1 MRDGGRLSRTEF
13 SDYMRK
19 IFNSHENIFQEVHMK
34 NRIVLLALIIALLMP
49 AATLFAQGGQ
59 EAAATGDQTWNVR
72 MPTAEAEGDPMTV
85 WAREF
90 AAYMKAETDGKFN
103 IEVFPYGTL
112 GENRDINELAQLG
125 VVEFVFSDYGWIS
138 SFVPQANVLALHYIW
153 PYENL
158 PEVLDWV
165 VRNGSSFQL
174 LKAKFEQNDLVP
186 LGIMFE
192 GWQWLTSKKKINNLN
207 DLKGL
212 KTRVMGSEMLTRD
225 YQAYGIVPTPMAYGE
240 IYSALQTGLI
250 DAQSQP
256 MFANYSMGFYEVADH
271 FVQLWAEPF
280 LGIPAVNKAFFDSLP
295 AEYQELITNFWL
307 DKIAPSA
314 EWVNANNEKMRQ
326 EIATKRPE
334 ITFTE
339 LTDAQ
344 IAELRKLAETKV
356 YPNFP
361 EVAGAGSAEILEA
374 LRADMKKA
382 IAAVGK

>member
-1 MRDGGRLSRTEF
+1 
-13 SDYMRK
+13 
-19 IFNSHENIFQEVHMK
+19 MK
-34 NRIVLLALIIALLMP
+34 NRIVLLALIIALLVP
-49 AATLFAQGGQ
+49 SVTLFAAGEA
-59 EAAATGDQTWNVR
+59 EAAVDQTWNVR
-72 MPTAEAEGDPMTV
+72 FPTAEVEGDPMTV

-90 AAYMKAETDGKFN
+90 ADYMREETDGKFN

-138 SFVPQANVLALHYIW
+138 SFVPAANVLALHYIW

-165 VRNGSSFQL
+165 IKNGESFQML
-174 LKAKFEQNDLVP
+174 RAKFVENDLIP
-186 LGIMFE
+186 FGIFFE
-192 GWQWLTSKKKINNLN
+192 GWQWLTSKRPINQLS
-207 DLKGL
+207 DLSGL

-225 YQAYGIVPTPMAYGE
+225 YRAYGIVPTPMAYGE

-256 MFANYSMGFYEVADH
+256 MFANFSMAFYEVADH

-280 LGIPAVNKAFFDSLP
+280 LGIPAVNKAFFESLP
-295 AEYQELITNFWL
+295 QEYQDLMTNYWL
-307 DKIAPSA
+307 DKIIPSA
-314 EWVNANNEKMRQ
+314 EWVNANNDRMRE
-326 EIATKRPE
+326 EIQRNRPQV
-334 ITFTE
+334 TFTE

-344 IAELRKLAETKV
+344 IAELRTIAETQV

-361 EVAGAGSAEILEA
+361 EVGGPGSAEILQA
-374 LRADMKKA
+374 LLADIETA
-382 IAAVGK
+382 IAAVGN

>member
-1 MRDGGRLSRTEF
+1 
-13 SDYMRK
+13 
-19 IFNSHENIFQEVHMK
+19 MK
-34 NRIVLLALIIALLMP
+34 NRIVLLALIIALLVP
-49 AATLFAQGGQ
+49 SVTLFAAGGA
-59 EAAATGDQTWNVR
+59 EAPADQTWNVR
-72 MPTAEAEGDPMTV
+72 FPTAEVEGDPMTV

-90 AAYMKAETDGKFN
+90 ADYMREETDGKFN

-138 SFVPQANVLALHYIW
+138 SFVPAANVLALHYIW

-165 VRNGSSFQL
+165 IRNGESFQML
-174 LKAKFEQNDLVP
+174 RAKFVENDLIP
-186 LGIMFE
+186 FGIFFE
-192 GWQWLTSKKKINNLN
+192 GWQWLTSKRPINQLS
-207 DLKGL
+207 DLQGL

-225 YQAYGIVPTPMAYGE
+225 YRAYGIVPTPMAYGE

-256 MFANYSMGFYEVADH
+256 MFANFSMGFYEVADH

-280 LGIPAVNKAFFDSLP
+280 LGIPAVNKAFFESLP
-295 AEYQELITNFWL
+295 QEYQDLMTNYWL
-307 DKIAPSA
+307 DKIIPSA
-314 EWVNANNEKMRQ
+314 EWVNANNDRMRQ
-326 EIATKRPE
+326 EIQRNRPQV
-334 ITFTE
+334 TFTE

-344 IAELRKLAETKV
+344 IAELRTIAETQV

-361 EVAGAGSAEILEA
+361 EVGGPGSAEILQA
-374 LRADMKKA
+374 LLADIDKA
-382 IAAVGK
+382 IAAVGN

>member
-1 MRDGGRLSRTEF
+1 
-13 SDYMRK
+13 
-19 IFNSHENIFQEVHMK
+19 MK
-34 NRIVLLALIIALLMP
+34 NRIVLIALIIALLAP
-49 AATLFAQGGQ
+49 SAALFAQGET
-59 EAAATGDQTWNVR
+59 EAAADQTWNVR

-90 AAYMKAETDGKFN
+90 AQYMKEETDGKFN

-138 SFVPQANVLALHYIW
+138 SFVPAANVLALHYIW

-165 VRNGSSFQL
+165 VRNGKSFEML
-174 LKAKFEQNDLVP
+174 EEKFLQGDLVP
-186 LGIMFE
+186 LGILFE
-192 GWQWLTSKKKINNLN
+192 GWQWLTSKEEINSLD

-256 MFANYSMGFYEVADH
+256 MFANYSMAFYEVADH

-280 LGIPAVNKAFFDSLP
+280 LGIPAVNRTFFESLP
-295 AEYQELITNFWL
+295 QEYQDLITNYWL

-314 EWVNANNEKMRQ
+314 EWVDGNNAKMRA
-326 EIATKRPE
+326 EIEQARPE
-334 ITFTE
+334 ITFKE
-339 LTDAQ
+339 LTDAE
-344 IAELRKLAETKV
+344 IATLEKLAEEKV
-356 YPNFP
+356 YPKFS
-361 EVAGAGSAEILEA
+361 EVGGAGSAEILDA
-374 LRADMKKA
+374 LLADIDKA

>member
-1 MRDGGRLSRTEF
+1 
-13 SDYMRK
+13 
-19 IFNSHENIFQEVHMK
+19 MK
-34 NRIVLLALIIALLMP
+34 NRIVLIALIIALLAP
-49 AATLFAQGGQ
+49 SAALFAQGET
-59 EAAATGDQTWNVR
+59 EAAADQTWNVR

-90 AAYMKAETDGKFN
+90 AQYMKEETDGKFN

-138 SFVPQANVLALHYIW
+138 SFVPAANVLALHYIW

-165 VRNGSSFQL
+165 VRNGKSFEML
-174 LKAKFEQNDLVP
+174 EEKFLQGDLVP
-186 LGIMFE
+186 LGILFE
-192 GWQWLTSKKKINNLN
+192 GWQWLTSKEEINSLD

-256 MFANYSMGFYEVADH
+256 MFANYSMAFYEVADH
-271 FVQLWAEPF
+271 FIQLWAEPF
-280 LGIPAVNKAFFDSLP
+280 IGIPLVNAAFFDSLSP
-295 AEYQELITNFWL
+295 EYQDMITGYWDSVIAKNGEWSNELFESRLKSI
-307 DKIAPSA
+307 K
-314 EWVNANNEKMRQ
+314 E
-326 EIATKRPE
+326 KRPE
-334 ITFTE
+334 ITYTE
-339 LTDAQ
+339 MNDQQ
-344 IAELRKLAETKV
+344 IAELRKMAETKV
-356 YPNFP
+356 YPNFS
-361 EVAGAGSAEILEA
+361 EVAGKDSEKMLE
-374 LRADMKKA
+374 LLLKDIKKGM
-382 IAAVGK
+382 AAVGSTK